1 MKKIKFFLAAFA
13 AMATGGLYAQTDAEY
28 EAAHAEIEKGG
39 VYKIYTLSN
48 GTETGT
54 TKYYLKTD
62 GRLTDD
68 ASAAGE
74 FTFTIAYTSGGFKP
88 EAFRLNKFTNGGS
101 QNNEFSGESL
111 THIMTT
117 NQDREDYEAQVFFK
131 NSDGYA
137 IRSTNAVSSSWGAS
151 AFWDVVAVAEAD
163 VPNATYTMDHVPF
176 VWQLEKIT
184 SGLYHSVTTKYI
196 TNYNPAANGDG
207 WTLSATPSY
216 DSRNNVA
223 EYWNHQS
230 ARLSQTLTIAKAGF
244 YELTAIA
251 LTREGYTTTL
261 YAGNASMPIAT
272 VNRSTVDNLDQ
283 AKSWFNN
290 KNGRNVLTFA
300 VTEDNTEVEI
310 GLLTGTS
317 GDAWTVWRAFYLGYS
332 EIVPEAEITSLIA
345 KIPTEGT
352 IPSATYSNLTSL
364 KGTLESEKSIDAYN
378 ALQSAITEA
387 EKIAANYNRFK
398 TVVKP
403 NVLALKNQTTK
414 FTDSEGDDS
423 FTTLDSDIAAAET
436 ALEAATTVDEV
447 NAAIT
452 LLRRAGS
459 TFASSVSLIKGEYL
473 DLTDAMLYNAGMRE
487 DGGLSLWNIVSNTN
501 PSYPKYLSGKCSEFW
516 NANFDFNQTAP
527 MLPIGNYNIEV
538 YAFHRAAAEGSTYH
552 TYLYAQV
559 GETTNQVLVLPIT
572 NGENNMTDAA
582 NSFDKGLYL
591 NSLKVTLDEASN
603 VVIGFKNEDTAEDLR
618 ENGNATDKWTI
629 FRDFKIKYFGN
640 DALAVYRDEY
650 ETALAAAEAA
660 LIDDT
665 YTNVGGN
672 DRSNLQTAVSTTYPK
687 TVVETDETQAKF
699 EEATTNLTNLTTT
712 FKNGVT
718 SWNAYVTAIAD
729 AASEKAKADALNTS
743 IYTTALGSAPN
754 TAEEAAAKAASL
766 INDIKVGEYNYVVD
780 NYTTAIKLGDWTQ
793 EGGTKFNYGKQHWS
807 GDDSQGYW
815 EQTTEN
821 YLSSNWSISFNQTI
835 ELPAGNYVFKVAGRH
850 SGSSKMALEVTNADT
865 DEPIGSVNDFPTGD
879 TGKGIATD
887 GTANFTDG
895 TFANNGNGR
904 GWQWRYVPFTLEGTT
919 NVTVAVTAS
928 AAVQYQWISFCNYT
942 VQAIPNAAVS
952 IIAYNQ
958 ALDEAKAARD
968 NDAYANVTGSER
980 TALLAAIASDETLD
994 KSDKDKIDAAK
1005 DELVSAMTAFINAKA
1020 AYDTY
1025 AEAKAK
1031 VYEELPYASPEKYAA
1046 IATAQEATATSAADA
1061 TDKTSVIISAYR
1073 KYVESNAL
1081 AEGVA
1086 GAENKTSLI
1095 SDPNM
1100 EVTYDGTAHTFG
1112 AWQVFGQT
1120 NGSIQLLSSE
1130 SFTDGEG
1137 NSNYKYADIYKSDN
1151 NAGIQQTLSD
1161 LAPGRYILTVTARAN
1176 TTAGASFKIFAGAAN
1191 AEIQRIGNSGGVF
1204 NRGWNDATLV
1214 FDVLT
1219 ESDVNIG
1226 VQSGNGKDLW
1236 WSATRFRLA
1245 RLGNVPVSIDENVD
1259 YAATEATSVDVTLAR
1274 TIKADAWNTFV
1285 VPFDITNAELKA
1297 AFGNDVEVAEFSDGG
1312 ASADAVTVSFTKM
1325 GTPAITA
1332 NKPVLLK
1339 SSTAGTSY
1347 SFTNRSVVTGT
1358 TTIAGT
1364 YVDFVGTYS
1373 ASTTITEG
1381 NYFISG
1387 NKLWKSSGATTI
1399 NGTRAYIDAKN
1410 VASVRLFIDD
1420 VETGIE
1426 AINGVEAENGAIY
1439 NIAGQ
1444 RLGKMQKGINIVN
1457 GKKIIK

>member
-1 MKKIKFFLAAFA
+1 MKKIKIFLAAFA
-13 AMATGGLYAQTDAEY
+13 AMFGLGMQAQTW
-28 EAAHAEIEKGG
+28 
-39 VYKIYTLSN
+39 
-48 GTETGT
+48 
-54 TKYYLKTD
+54 
-62 GRLTDD
+62 
-68 ASAAGE
+68 
-74 FTFTIAYTSGGFKP
+74 TSP
-88 EAFRLNKFTNGGS
+88 GS
-101 QNNEFSGESL
+101 
-111 THIMTT
+111 
-117 NQDREDYEAQVFFK
+117 DP
-131 NSDGYA
+131 
-137 IRSTNAVSSSWGAS
+137 VS
-151 AFWDVVAVAEAD
+151 
-163 VPNATYTMDHVPF
+163 
-176 VWQLEKIT
+176 
-184 SGLYHSVTTKYI
+184 
-196 TNYNPAANGDG
+196 
-207 WTLSATPSY
+207 
-216 DSRNNVA
+216 
-223 EYWNHQS
+223 
-230 ARLSQTLTIAKAGF
+230 
-244 YELTAIA
+244 
-251 LTREGYTTTL
+251 
-261 YAGNASMPIAT
+261 
-272 VNRSTVDNLDQ
+272 
-283 AKSWFNN
+283 
-290 KNGRNVLTFA
+290 
-300 VTEDNTEVEI
+300 
-310 GLLTGTS
+310 
-317 GDAWTVWRAFYLGYS
+317 
-332 EIVPEAEITSLIA
+332 
-345 KIPTEGT
+345 
-352 IPSATYSNLTSL
+352 
-364 KGTLESEKSIDAYN
+364 
-378 ALQSAITEA
+378 
-387 EKIAANYNRFK
+387 
-398 TVVKP
+398 
-403 NVLALKNQTTK
+403 
-414 FTDSEGDDS
+414 
-423 FTTLDSDIAAAET
+423 
-436 ALEAATTVDEV
+436 
-447 NAAIT
+447 
-452 LLRRAGS
+452 
-459 TFASSVSLIKGEYL
+459 
-473 DLTDAMLYNAGMRE
+473 
-487 DGGLSLWNIVSNTN
+487 
-501 PSYPKYLSGKCSEFW
+501 
-516 NANFDFNQTAP
+516 
-527 MLPIGNYNIEV
+527 
-538 YAFHRAAAEGSTYH
+538 GSTYFILNIEAGRFV
-552 TYLYAQV
+552 TAANSWGTQMSIT
-559 GETTNQVLVLPIT
+559 GTNDGLPIEAVEVNNVTVGGASLSGWELKNKNNSDKFLFRDDQNWGYTDKGTQDKGYVWNITKKDGVYRLQTATGDPAYPAAELQYAGGNNSLSDGRVYFGYNSSSRDIDWLFLTEAQKNST
-572 NGENNMTDAA
+572 NLVARAKLYRALMKAYAAGVNTDAA
-582 NSFDKGLYL
+582 SAVYENSESTEQELL
-591 NSLKVTLDEASN
+591 NQVETLDEARYQAHLANASDSDPRDITEFVLNNYDFSQMDISGWETNYVSGTQAQNIGYQSN
-603 VVIGFKNEDTAEDLR
+603 NAFNTSSAFCNRFIEAWISSSSSIGDGYLRQTVSGLPEGKYKLECDAIAVNQSNASGTTTGTLLFITADGSDYTTSLSTGNNTPEHFSTQFLFTGEGDIIFGLKTVNTTANWIAADNFKVTFYGIDLSAYTTQLASEVSSFEGYENDIEATVYASLQKQVDALNKTYTTSKAYAEAIANMQIINAYAAAYAAATTAKAS
-618 ENGNATDKWTI
+618 NGNVTGTELTELNAAIADVPTFNDYDTYAAKTSSLTTKTSTFIAAAPAYNAYVDYRAETVTLFGEELAATVAAPT
-629 FRDFKIKYFGN
+629 
-640 DALAVYRDEY
+640 
-650 ETALAAAEAA
+650 TAAEA
-660 LIDDT
+660 IDAV
-665 YTNVGGN
+665 N
-672 DRSNLQTAVSTTYPK
+672 NL
-687 TVVETDETQAKF
+687 
-699 EEATTNLTNLTTT
+699 
-712 FKNGVT
+712 
-718 SWNAYVTAIAD
+718 
-729 AASEKAKADALNTS
+729 
-743 IYTTALGSAPN
+743 
-754 TAEEAAAKAASL
+754 
-766 INDIKVGEYNYVVD
+766 KVAQYNYVVA

-1347 SFTNRSVVTGT
+1347 SFTNRSVATGT

-1364 YVDFVGTYS
+1364 YVDFVGTYN

-1426 AINGVEAENGAIY
+1426 AINGVEAEDGAIY